1 MSFMRYIF
9 DLFYHFLTANSRHG
23 THSPFVYSLAEQ
35 ALYNKANSSGASDPE
50 LPNSLNL
57 PYNWLVSRILKHWEI
72 PSILVVDSLSAGKI
86 GQQNLKEGSLAFYLP
101 IEHATDQA
109 LSTSL
114 TASPFSAVFIGR
126 IYGSAI
132 TKKQWLHLKKHPS
145 VSLSIDLFHFGILIQ
160 KDTKQVEH
168 FKLRFPY
175 FFK

>member
-1 MSFMRYIF
+1 MRYIF
-9 DLFYHFLTANSRHG
+9 DLVHHFLTANSRHG

-35 ALYNKANSSGASDPE
+35 VLYNKTNISNRNKQE

-57 PYNWLVSRILKHWEI
+57 PYNWLISRILKHWGMR
-72 PSILVVDSLSAGKI
+72 SVLVVDSLNAFKI
-86 GQQNLKEGSLAFYLP
+86 GYQKSKARKSAFYLP

-109 LSTSL
+109 LSVCL
-114 TASPFSAVFIGR
+114 AASPFSAVFIGR
-126 IYGSAI
+126 IYSSAI
-132 TKKQWLHLKKHPS
+132 TKRQWQHLKEHPS

-175 FFK
+175 YFK